1 MGISAYDRH
10 HFVGYPPPPPLQ
22 EGMIK
27 PALLSTF
34 MSRSKILMMAAAANN
49 ESNERSLQSH
59 QEPIYASLSETLS
72 SACNTLD
79 SRSKE
84 ILEDDEGSATESAG
98 DDFEFHNI
106 RSSRQT
112 LIPAE
117 AQTIP
122 DPVST
127 FGLED
132 LKPRSRIARSA
143 TYRILCN
150 GLDVK
155 CAKREEEDSALS
167 TAVSQSRHGLVTC
180 VTIQV
185 CRDSLN
191 VYTTPTIFKKIKKK
205 LF

>member
-1 MGISAYDRH
+1 
-10 HFVGYPPPPPLQ
+10 
-22 EGMIK
+22 MIK

-117 AQTIP
+117 AQTSP

-185 CRDSLN
+185 CRDSF
-191 VYTTPTIFKKIKKK
+191 IF
-205 LF
+205 F